1 MYIFTSY
8 FKLLI
13 SLLGV
18 TKIVSVFAVIGCELR
33 ALANSSVLVSAMIR
47 SMKHVS
53 KVMSLD
59 VSACVQATPAETVTT
74 LSQRICAAVTHV
86 MWSFS
91 FWEAEERTMKV
102 LLLPVLRISG
112 KSLPFW

>member
-1 MYIFTSY
+1 L
-8 FKLLI
+8 KLLI

-18 TKIVSVFAVIGCELR
+18 AKIVSAIAVISCELR
-33 ALANSSVLVSAMIR
+33 ALADSNVLVSAMTH

-59 VSACVQATPAETVTT
+59 VSACVQATVIA
-74 LSQRICAAVTHV
+74 LSHRMCAAVTHV
-86 MWSFS
+86 MCSVS
-91 FWEAEERTMKV
+91 FWKAEERTIKV

-112 KSLPFW
+112 KSLPFG